1 MAPLARLDLD
11 RGGTVA
17 RVTLNRP
24 DVRNAFNA
32 ELIAEL
38 DRTFSEL
45 DRRAGVRAIVLA
57 GEGKVFSAG
66 ADITWMRA
74 SLELSEEANRR
85 DAEAL
90 SDMYR
95 AIDRCS
101 KPVVAR
107 VHGAAIAGASGLC
120 AVSDIVVAADNAV
133 FGFTET
139 KLGIIPAVISPFVL
153 AKIGV
158 SQARALFLTGERFGA
173 QHALRIG
180 LVHHVVP
187 EADLDGAVSSVLD
200 ELMTASPTAVTAA
213 KRTLQ
218 AIHEASYEETRAIS
232 ARAIAAQRTSEEG
245 QEGLRAFLERR
256 KPRWAEE

>member
-1 MAPLARLDLD
+1 MEPLARLAVE
-11 RGGTVA
+11 RKGTVA

-38 DRTFSEL
+38 TRIFTDIERRPEL
-45 DRRAGVRAIVLA
+45 RAVVLA
-57 GEGKVFSAG
+57 GEGKMFSAG
-66 ADITWMRA
+66 ADINWMRA
-74 SLELSEEANRR
+74 SLDLSEEENRR
-85 DAEAL
+85 DAEAM

-101 KPVVAR
+101 KMVIAR

-120 AVSDIVVAADNAV
+120 AVSDVVVAAEGSI

-139 KLGIIPAVISPFVL
+139 KIGIIPATIAPFVL
-153 AKIGV
+153 AKIGF
-158 SQARALFLTGERFGA
+158 SHARALFLTGERFDA
-173 QHALRIG
+173 KHALRIN

-187 EADLDGAVSSVLD
+187 ESELDETIGRILD

-213 KRTLQ
+213 KWTLQ
-218 AIHEASYEETRAIS
+218 AVNDASYDDTRAIS
-232 ARAIAAQRTSEEG
+232 ARAIAAQRVSEEG

-256 KPRWAEE
+256 KPRWIAE